1 MIIEKEFKEKP
12 ETVFAD
18 LMSNNKSEK
27 SANQLKNS
35 PSNSLLQLTPV
46 ASSIQHKLVVEDD
59 LRNLYFG
66 DFMRDKDEASGARSY
81 KEITN
86 VEKLKNVI

>member
-18 LMSNNKSEK
+18 LMSNKSEK
-27 SANQLKNS
+27 TASQLKNS

-46 ASSIQHKLVVEDD
+46 ASVVQHKHVVEDD
-59 LRNLYFG
+59 LRKLYFG